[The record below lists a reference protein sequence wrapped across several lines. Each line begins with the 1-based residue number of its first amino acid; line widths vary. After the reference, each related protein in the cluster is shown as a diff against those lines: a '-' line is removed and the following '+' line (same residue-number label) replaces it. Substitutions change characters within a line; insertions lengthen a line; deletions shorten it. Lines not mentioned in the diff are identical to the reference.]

1 MMGAKHMS
9 HAGRLVTIAVGI
21 ALAIGASVTA
31 VSQARPPAPTGT
43 NTAIRLTDRE
53 LWQLSVD
60 ASEPNGFFRS
70 DNLTSNEL
78 GFERVIPDLLSRTR
92 PGTAYLG
99 VGPEQNF
106 TYIVAV
112 RPAIAVIFDIRR
124 GNLQLQ
130 LMYKAIFELTQ
141 DRADFVSMLFSRPRP
156 RGLTAETPV
165 DDLFAA
171 FKAAAND
178 EALYERNL
186 AAITERLLKVHAL
199 PLPAADVEGISHIY
213 RVFFE
218 RGTAIRFSPNYAEL
232 MSATDEAG
240 AYRSYLASESN
251 FTVVRDL
258 ETSNLV
264 VPIVGDFAG
273 PKAIRRVGAYLKAHG
288 LPVGA
293 FYLSNVEQ
301 YLQDGKWA
309 VFCRNVATLPLDT
322 SSTFIRSTSGRGST
336 FGPGF
341 ISSLGSMA
349 TETRNCPSP

>member
-1 MMGAKHMS
+1 MRHRA
-9 HAGRLVTIAVGI
+9 RLLTIAVGV
-21 ALAIGASVTA
+21 ALAIGPSVTTG
-31 VSQARPPAPTGT
+31 SQARLPASGAANPVV
-43 NTAIRLTDRE
+43 RLTDRE

-78 GFERVIPDLLSRTR
+78 GFERVIPDLLARTR
-92 PGTAYLG
+92 PGMAYLG

-106 TYIVAV
+106 TYIAAT

-130 LMYKAIFELTQ
+130 LLYKAIFELTR

-156 RGLTAETPV
+156 RGLTGETPV
-165 DDLFAA
+165 ADLFAA
-171 FKAAAND
+171 FSATPND

-186 AAITERLLKVHAL
+186 ASITDRLLKVHAL
-199 PLPAADVEGISHIY
+199 PLPSLDVEGIGHIY

-218 RGTAIRFSPNYAEL
+218 RGAAIRYSPSYAEL
-232 MSATDEAG
+232 MSATDDAG
-240 AYRSYLASESN
+240 VYRSYLASESN
-251 FTVVRDL
+251 FTIVRDL
-258 ETSNLV
+258 EAGNLI
-264 VPIVGDFAG
+264 VPVVGDFAG
-273 PKAIRRVGAYLKAHG
+273 PKAIRRIAVYLKAHG
-288 LPVGA
+288 LAVGA

-301 YLQDGKWA
+301 YLQDGKWTS
-309 VFCRNVATLPLDT
+309 FCRNVATLPLDA

-341 ISSLGSMA
+341 ISSLGPMA
-349 TETRNCPSP
+349 AETRNCPTP

>member
-1 MMGAKHMS
+1 MGKTW
-9 HAGRLVTIAVGI
+9 RLVTFAVGL
-21 ALAIGASVTA
+21 ALAIGLGVTA
-31 VSQARPPAPTGT
+31 RSQGRLPGATGASMPP
-43 NTAIRLTDRE
+43 RLTDRE

-60 ASEPNGFFRS
+60 ASEPNGYFRS

-78 GFERVIPDLLSRTR
+78 GFERVIPELLTRTR

-106 TYIVAV
+106 TYMAAV
-112 RPAIAVIFDIRR
+112 RPAVAIIFDIRR

-130 LMYKAIFELTQ
+130 LMYKAIFELTH
-141 DRADFVSMLFSRPRP
+141 DRAEFVSMLFSRPRP
-156 RGLTAETPV
+156 RGLSADTSVA
-165 DDLFAA
+165 DLFAA
-171 FKAAAND
+171 FGAAAND

-186 AAITERLLKVHAL
+186 AAINERLLKFHAL
-199 PLPAADVEGISHIY
+199 PLPAADVDGIKHIY

-218 RGTAIRFSPNYAEL
+218 RGAAIRYSPSYDEL
-232 MSATDEAG
+232 MAAHDDAG
-240 AYRSYLASESN
+240 VYRSYLATESN
-251 FTVVRDL
+251 FSIVRDL

-264 VPIVGDFAG
+264 VPVVGDFAG
-273 PKAIRRVGAYLKAHG
+273 PKAIRRIGVYLKTHG
-288 LPVGA
+288 VPVGA

-309 VFCRNVATLPLDT
+309 AFCRNVATLPLDA

-341 ISSLGSMA
+341 VSSLGSMTA
-349 TETRNCPSP
+349 ETKDCSAP